1 MGGFVGVL
9 AKFADYR
16 DISRPSITE
25 ATVAVTEQYAR
36 RKLRLKKD
44 EPLVYR
50 GLQLR
55 CIGSKLWRE
64 RQQSISGETK

>member
-1 MGGFVGVL
+1 MKWPIKWEPIEDG
-9 AKFADYR
+9 
-16 DISRPSITE
+16 P
-25 ATVAVTEQYAR
+25 EQYAR

-64 RQQSISGETK
+64 RQQSISGETR